1 MKVFFPVSFSAA
13 FQGERVKKRIFKIL
27 LAVFTPNNT
36 SNEAITDTNLVTLS
50 GGEVS
55 AKL

>member
-1 MKVFFPVSFSAA
+1 MKVFFPVSFSDA